1 MRNRQRM
8 AVVAAGTVIC
18 ASLAAYA
25 PAGADGNDG
34 GSATDGAVTDSAFLK
49 TVHQG
54 NLAEIEAGNDAQTNA
69 VGACVKDVGRML
81 VRDHTK
87 LDGDA
92 KQLAKKLD
100 VSLPAGPSAEQK
112 QQLAS
117 VRAKAGTKDYDSAW
131 LSAQD
136 ENHRKTL
143 ALIDGQIASGRNAEI
158 TAAAKAARPVVAMH
172 LDRVSGGTCHGQGSS
187 HSVPAGD
194 GGMAADTNSGSTA
207 PVTVGTA
214 ALGGLLLTG
223 ALTLGARRRRSRTTH
238 GPR

>member
-1 MRNRQRM
+1 M

-25 PAGADGNDG
+25 PAVADGDG
-34 GSATDGAVTDSAFLK
+34 GGTTDGAVTDGAFLK

-54 NLAEIEAGNDAQTNA
+54 NLAEIEAGNDARTNA

-92 KQLAKKLD
+92 EQLARKLN
-100 VSLPAGPSAEQK
+100 VPLPAGPSTEQK

-143 ALIDGQIASGRNAEI
+143 ALIDGQVASGRNAEI

-172 LDRVSGGTCHGQGSS
+172 LDRVSGGTCHGQGPS

-194 GGMAADTNSGSTA
+194 GGMAAGTDSGGVEPA
-207 PVTVGTA
+207 TVGTA

-223 ALTLGARRRRSRTTH
+223 ALTWGARRRRARTTP